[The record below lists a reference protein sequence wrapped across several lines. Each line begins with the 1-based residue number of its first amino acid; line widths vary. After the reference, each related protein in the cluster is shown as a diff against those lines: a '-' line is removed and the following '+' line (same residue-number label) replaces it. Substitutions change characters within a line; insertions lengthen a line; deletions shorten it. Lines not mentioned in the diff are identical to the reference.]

1 MTFVAILLLY
11 EKVIIMLFDVLVKY
25 ADGIETLLLIPA
37 ETGQEAYNTAMQK
50 ADVVSAEVLR
60 AID

>member
-1 MTFVAILLLY
+1 MV
-11 EKVIIMLFDVLVKY
+11 FDVLVIY
-25 ADGIETLLLIPA
+25 ADGIQTLLLIPA
-37 ETGQEAYNTAMQK
+37 ETSQEAYNLAMQK

>member
-1 MTFVAILLLY
+1 MV
-11 EKVIIMLFDVLVKY
+11 FDVLVKY

-37 ETGQEAYNTAMQK
+37 ETSQEAYNLAMQK

>member
-1 MTFVAILLLY
+1 MV
-11 EKVIIMLFDVLVKY
+11 FDVLVKY

-37 ETGQEAYNTAMQK
+37 ETSEEAYNFAIEK
-50 ADVVSAEVLR
+50 PDVVSAQVIR